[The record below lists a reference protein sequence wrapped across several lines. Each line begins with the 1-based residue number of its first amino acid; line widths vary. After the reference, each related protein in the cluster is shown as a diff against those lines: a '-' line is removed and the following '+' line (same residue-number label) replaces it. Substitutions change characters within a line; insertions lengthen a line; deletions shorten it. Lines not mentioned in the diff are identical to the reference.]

1 MKSTTSSWTLEHHV
15 VGDFCG
21 KNRSK
26 GAQFKAE
33 KLALQELGLRKV
45 LERHCLLAV
54 PHSSALV
61 SSNIVGQAL

>member
-1 MKSTTSSWTLEHHV
+1 METVAS
-15 VGDFCG
+15 CG
-21 KNRSK
+21 RKLLWEEEIQR
-26 GAQFKAE
+26 ARFKAE

-61 SSNIVGQAL
+61 SSKIVDQAL